1 MTDRPSYA
9 IMGNLKKNV
18 CGACLDILYTQS
30 FVVQQTSKGER
41 ERGTILKPE
50 NVYAMQKPNCGT
62 YSSYKMANLDRNGS
76 SFLYF

>member
-1 MTDRPSYA
+1 MTDRPSCA

-41 ERGTILKPE
+41 ER
-50 NVYAMQKPNCGT
+50 Y
-62 YSSYKMANLDRNGS
+62 YSEAGKRVCHAKT
-76 SFLYF
+76 